1 MALRLCLI
9 NIKPSIRPL
18 ITDKNENKIDIMYN
32 YGRMINGEL
41 GDLGDLDKDDDR
53 VKLPSSDEKQETTI
67 DIVVDK

>member
-9 NIKPSIRPL
+9 NIKPYIRPI
-18 ITDKNENKIDIMYN
+18 ITDTNENKIDIMHN

>member
-9 NIKPSIRPL
+9 NIKPYIRPI
-18 ITDKNENKIDIMYN
+18 ITDTNEIDIMHN

-53 VKLPSSDEKQETTI
+53 VKLPSSDEKRETT